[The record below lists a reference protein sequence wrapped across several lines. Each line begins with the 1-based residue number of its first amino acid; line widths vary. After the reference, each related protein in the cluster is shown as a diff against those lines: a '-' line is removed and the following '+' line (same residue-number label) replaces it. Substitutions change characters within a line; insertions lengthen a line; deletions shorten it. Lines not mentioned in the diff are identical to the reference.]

1 MARTAVMAP
10 RCHKRTTTVALFS
23 TLARKGC
30 QGGKDENMP
39 FLTAALGFTGIL
51 RSIIFLSGCKHLDN
65 LCLSWIR
72 LTRVQILLQC
82 TSTFPKYLLGRY
94 LVKYR
99 YWFPRYCCESSIF
112 KVSLN
117 TLLAGATVDCPIIWR
132 GGRKRKQWGLKREG
146 DGERRVIL
154 HDGKK
159 GRANVNNSITKVRNG
174 HRSVIVGSM
183 SRGDGGCNTG
193 RGRFEEQWMS
203 G

>member
-1 MARTAVMAP
+1 MARTAVMAR

-23 TLARKGC
+23 TRQEDVLKEARMRMC
-30 QGGKDENMP
+30 LV
-39 FLTAALGFTGIL
+39 LTAALEFTGIL
-51 RSIIFLSGCKHLDN
+51 RGIIFLSGCKHLDN

-174 HRSVIVGSM
+174 HRSIIVGSV